1 MLFFLIFLSFSQPLF
16 MFPFCYPYTGYS
28 QRQRQAPG
36 QRRTRRHTGNEKTRR
51 HTNHEKGHYSPQDSP
66 FARSSVSIYC
76 KPKGNKQQYHICVH
90 QITCLSPCLL
100 YCPAYLSS
108 NSFLLTL
115 QDNALYRIFLI
126 ITRSSSKKVRRETP
140 YGAYVF
146 VMFIF

>member
-1 MLFFLIFLSFSQPLF
+1 

-51 HTNHEKGHYSPQDSP
+51 HTNHEKGDYSPQDSP

-100 YCPAYLSS
+100 YCPAYLVKPLYLLFIVFEIHNILSS
-108 NSFLLTL
+108 LFFNQAIGLSNNDADRHFFPNHL
-115 QDNALYRIFLI
+115 
-126 ITRSSSKKVRRETP
+126 
-140 YGAYVF
+140 
-146 VMFIF
+146 